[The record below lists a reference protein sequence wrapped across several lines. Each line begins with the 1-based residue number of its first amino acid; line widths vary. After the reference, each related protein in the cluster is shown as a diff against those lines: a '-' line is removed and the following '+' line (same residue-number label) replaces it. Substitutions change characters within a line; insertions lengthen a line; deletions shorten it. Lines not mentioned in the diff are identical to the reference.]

1 MAQRASRNP
10 PVVLNSTRITVKLHA
25 SPATKLRATFRYL
38 SAASLLT
45 AAAAARSQSLDS
57 RPVAEVFGKPFSR
70 LLDEIVT
77 STDSTTTQALTE
89 RLHSMLRAY
98 GRAVVEDSTVY
109 FVYFGTAR
117 RVGVPGD
124 MNGWNPRA
132 DTMRRVA
139 GTNFFYLSKQ
149 FPLAARLEYKLMVDS
164 VWMLDPLNR
173 QQAIGGYGPNSE
185 VWMPLYRPPSGI
197 EYRAH
202 IPHGRLDSLS
212 VKSRLL
218 KRTHPVFVYVPPR
231 DTARRQQISPVLY
244 VNDGGEYIALA
255 LMTNVLDNLIA
266 DQRIPPLVVVFI
278 DPRTDVRDAST
289 SKRMTDYT
297 MSDTYVRFLV
307 EELRPLILRRYRVDH
322 RSQQTGIMGASLG
335 GLLATYAALVRSD
348 VFGLCAA
355 QSPSYWF
362 KNNAIMT
369 IAANTP
375 LRDVKFWLD
384 TGTIHDAQEA
394 TSIMRS
400 LLQQKGY
407 AVHYEEVPE
416 GHHWGNWRARISH
429 ILEYF
434 WGKE

>member
-1 MAQRASRNP
+1 M
-10 PVVLNSTRITVKLHA
+10 KLYA
-25 SPATKLRATFRYL
+25 SPATKLRTTFRYL

-45 AAAAARSQSLDS
+45 AAAAARSQSTDT
-57 RPVAEVFGKPFSR
+57 RPVKEVLGQPFSR
-70 LLDEIVT
+70 LLEEIVS
-77 STDSTTTQALTE
+77 STDTGRAQVLAE
-89 RLHSMLRAY
+89 RLHSQLRAY

-109 FVYFGTAR
+109 FVYIGAAQ

-132 DTMRRVA
+132 DTMMRVA
-139 GTNFFYLSKQ
+139 GTNFFSLSKQ
-149 FPLAARLEYKLMVDS
+149 FPLAARIEYKLMVDS

-185 VWMPLYRPPSGI
+185 VWMPLYRPPSEI
-197 EYRAH
+197 EYRAN

-212 VKSRLL
+212 VTSRLL

-231 DTARRQQISPVLY
+231 HTTRRQRRSPTLY
-244 VNDGGEYIALA
+244 VNDGGEYITLA

-266 DQRIPPLVVVFI
+266 EQRIPPLVVVFI
-278 DPRTDVRDAST
+278 DPRTNVRDAST

-307 EELRPLILRRYRVDH
+307 EELRPLILRRYPVDD

-335 GLLATYAALVRSD
+335 GLLATYAALQRPD

-355 QSPSYWF
+355 QSPSYWYH
-362 KNNAIMT
+362 NNAMIT
-369 IAANTP
+369 LAANTP
-375 LRDVKFWLD
+375 RRDVTFWLD
-384 TGTIHDAQEA
+384 TGTIHDAQET

-400 LLQQKGY
+400 VLHQKGY
-407 AVHYEEVPE
+407 AVHYEEHPE
-416 GHHWGNWRARISH
+416 GHNWGNWRARIRH

-434 WGKE
+434 WGKK